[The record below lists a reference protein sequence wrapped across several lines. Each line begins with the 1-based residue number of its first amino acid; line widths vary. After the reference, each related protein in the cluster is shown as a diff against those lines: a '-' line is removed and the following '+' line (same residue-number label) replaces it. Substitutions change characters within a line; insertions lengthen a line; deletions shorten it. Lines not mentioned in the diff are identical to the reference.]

1 MRNLTGSRNNRSL
14 FKQITAS
21 GLVCLLLV
29 AGAPAAAAEESCQ
42 GWKTAKFFESA
53 TLQQVRACLSAGED
67 PNKPGTK
74 GFTAL
79 HRAARE
85 TSDPAVI
92 EALLEAGANPRAYST
107 AGRLPWQF
115 ARKNDKIKG
124 SDAYQRLR
132 IVSAP
137 AKKADWSRVQ
147 AVSHDTKTEVRLY
160 QDEAAVRRF
169 RGRFESATA
178 DSITLVFKD
187 GQTRSFPKQAVRKVI
202 VPRPFSKRTP
212 GWITLG
218 VVFGIM
224 QTLLSMSASVDN
236 VSGST
241 MAGVH
246 ATTTLPAA
254 ALAFF
259 TSGMGAIYSVPP
271 RYRPLPQA
279 DKQSGAEDNA
289 SGKQVGEKAKEGPSA
304 PYTGSGKCAKTTVI

>member
-1 MRNLTGSRNNRSL
+1 MGNRNHGRLL
-14 FKQITAS
+14 KKITAA

-29 AGAPAAAAEESCQ
+29 AGLPPPAAAAESCK
-42 GWKTAKFFESA
+42 GWNTAKFFETA
-53 TLQQVRACLSAGED
+53 TVDEVRTCLSAGEN
-67 PNKPGTK
+67 PNKADTK
-74 GFTAL
+74 GLTAL
-79 HRAARE
+79 HRAARD

-92 EALLEAGANPRAYST
+92 EALLDVGANPRAYSI

-115 ARKNDKIKG
+115 ARKNDKIKE

-137 AKKADWSRVQ
+137 AKMRSGSAKKADWSRVQ
-147 AVSHDTKTEVRLY
+147 AVSRNTKTEVRLY
-160 QDEAAVRRF
+160 QDAAPVRRF
-169 RGRFESATA
+169 KGRFESATA
-178 DSITLVFKD
+178 DSITLLFKD
-187 GQTRSFPKQAVRKVI
+187 GQTRTFPKSAVHKVI

-246 ATTTLPAA
+246 ATTTVPAA
-254 ALAFF
+254 VLAFF
-259 TSGMGAIYSVPP
+259 ISGMGPIYSVPP
-271 RYRPLPQA
+271 RYRMLPQG
-279 DKQSGAEDNA
+279 DKQPDAESNA
-289 SGKQVGEKAKEGPSA
+289 FGKQEEPRD
-304 PYTGSGKCAKTTVI
+304 

>member
-1 MRNLTGSRNNRSL
+1 MTRLTGNNGGL
-14 FKQITAS
+14 FRKTTAS

-29 AGAPAAAAEESCQ
+29 ACAAAAAAAAESCK
-42 GWKTAKFFESA
+42 GWETAKFFESA

-67 PNKPGTK
+67 PNKPDTK

-92 EALLEAGANPRAYST
+92 EALLEADANPRAYST

-160 QDEAAVRRF
+160 QDAAPVRRF

-187 GQTRSFPKQAVRKVI
+187 GQTRSFPKQAVRKVLTR
-202 VPRPFSKRTP
+202 RPFSKRWP
-212 GWITLG
+212 GWVALGVTLTILVAMPLDSDDPRPISSPRANATITLPTPPH
-218 VVFGIM
+218 F
-224 QTLLSMSASVDN
+224 SMARGWAGFTKSRPNIGHELKEPSSP
-236 VSGST
+236 VSRT
-241 MAGVH
+241 K
-246 ATTTLPAA
+246 LPE
-254 ALAFF
+254 
-259 TSGMGAIYSVPP
+259 SRKII
-271 RYRPLPQA
+271 R
-279 DKQSGAEDNA
+279 
-289 SGKQVGEKAKEGPSA
+289 VGTE
-304 PYTGSGKCAKTTVI
+304 